1 MKVSGFTFIR
11 NGIKFGYPFTESIR
25 SILPICDEFV
35 IALGDCADGTREA
48 IVAIDS
54 PKIKIIDT
62 IWDESKREGGRIL
75 AEQTNLALD
84 HISGDWGFYL
94 QGDEVVH
101 ERYLPIIR
109 KAMEAEL
116 HDRSIDGLL
125 FNYLH
130 FYGSYDFVAT
140 ARNWYRKEVRVVRN
154 DKKIRSWGDAQ
165 GFRRKS
171 DSGTMEK
178 LTVKQVDAYIYHYGW
193 VKSPKV
199 MQEKLRS
206 FHKLWHS
213 DEWVDKEI
221 QGDEFDYSNINSL
234 ERFTTGH
241 PATMHELIAKKNWP
255 FEPPQHTKLSFKH
268 RLSNAIEQATGI
280 HLGEYKNYKLVK

>member
-35 IALGDCADGTREA
+35 IALGDCTDGTREA
-48 IVAIDS
+48 ILAIDS

-62 IWDESKREGGRIL
+62 IWDESKRDGGRIL
-75 AEQTNLALD
+75 AEQTNIALD

-101 ERYLPIIR
+101 ERYFPVIR

-116 HDRSIDGLL
+116 NNEAIDGLL

-140 ARNWYRKEVRVVRN
+140 ARNWYRKEIRIVRN
-154 DKKIRSWGDAQ
+154 DKRIRSWGDAQ
-165 GFRRKS
+165 GFRRLS
-171 DSGTMEK
+171 DSGSMEK

-193 VKSPKV
+193 VKPPKV

-213 DEWVDKEI
+213 DEWVDKEM
-221 QGDEFDYSNINSL
+221 QGDEFDYSNINAL
-234 ERFTTGH
+234 ARFTTGH
-241 PATMHELIAKKNWP
+241 PVTMHCLIEKKNWP
-255 FEPPQHTKLSFKH
+255 FEPPQHVKVSFKH
-268 RLSNAIEQATGI
+268 WFSNTIEQATGI
-280 HLGEYKNYKLVK
+280 RLGEYKNYKLVK